1 MSTWVLYVL
10 AYLLLIGFFVIERF
24 VRVGETRDMSHS
36 ATDHGSTAIISVV
49 MGIAFVLVPLTPL
62 LNWWHIGDMRR
73 LWVGIVG
80 VVLGVAGLAV
90 RYQAFTTLGRFF
102 TRTLKQT
109 DEHQLVTW
117 GIYKHIRHPGYASDL
132 LIFIGAS
139 LAMNNWITTVVV
151 IAMFIPAYAY
161 RIHIEEHMLSDAF
174 GQAYTDY
181 QRTSKRLIP
190 GIW

>member
-1 MSTWVLYVL
+1 MWIWVLYTL
-10 AYLLLIGFFVIERF
+10 AYLLLIGFFVVERF

-36 ATDHGSTAIISVV
+36 QSDHGSTAIVSVV
-49 MGIAFVLVPLTPL
+49 MGIAFVLIPLTPL
-62 LNWWHIGDMRR
+62 LNWWHIGDIRR

-80 VVLGVAGLAV
+80 AIIGAAGLVV
-90 RYQAFTTLGRFF
+90 RYQAFTTLGRYF

-117 GIYKHIRHPGYASDL
+117 GIYKYIRHPGYASDF

-139 LAMNNWITTVVV
+139 LAMNNWITLAYVVV
-151 IAMFIPAYAY
+151 AFVPAYVY
-161 RIHIEEHMLSDAF
+161 RIHIEEQMLSDAF
-174 GQAYTDY
+174 GQKYKNY
-181 QRTSKRLIP
+181 QSGSKRLIP